1 MSTPRRR
8 AGDQPRP
15 LLSVVVPMYNEEEG
29 TDIFFGRLLPVLEAI
44 TQDFEIVAVD
54 DGSADRTLASL
65 MQHHARDPRIKV
77 LSLSRNFGKDTA
89 LSAGLDYCTGQAV
102 IPIDADLQDPPEL
115 IGQMLAKW
123 REGFEVVYARR
134 ALRDTDDVQKR
145 VSANLFYRIHNW
157 MADVQIPDNT
167 GDFRLMDRRV
177 VEAVKHL
184 PEKTRFMKG
193 LFAWVG
199 FKQTG
204 IDYRREARAA
214 GTTKW
219 RYWKLWNFAIDGITG
234 SSTVPIRIW
243 TYFGAGLGVFAMLYA
258 CWLVIHTM
266 LNGNP
271 VPGYASLMVTTLTL
285 GSINIVATGILGE
298 YVGRI
303 YNEVRNRPLYLVR
316 ETAGLKGTDRQFG
329 EQHNSWNASST
340 NASINSKV
348 ATGGSARDATSSPL
362 SLNASRRAKQN

>member
-1 MSTPRRR
+1 MNSQRRR
-8 AGDQPRP
+8 ASDQPAP

-29 TDIFFGRLLPVLEAI
+29 TDIFFTRLVPILEQV
-44 TQDFEIVAVD
+44 TPDFEIVCID
-54 DGSADRTLASL
+54 DGSSDRTLVSL
-65 MQHHARDPRIKV
+65 AGHRARDGRIKV

-89 LSAGLDYCTGQAV
+89 LSAGLDYARGQAV
-102 IPIDADLQDPPEL
+102 IPIDADLQDPPE
-115 IGQMLAKW
+115 IIPQMVAKW
-123 REGFEVVYARR
+123 REGYEVVYARR
-134 ALRDTDDVQKR
+134 AARDTDDVHKR
-145 VSANLFYRIHNW
+145 VSAGLFYRVHNW
-157 MADVQIPDNT
+157 IADVRIPDNV

-199 FKQTG
+199 FKQIG

-234 SSTVPIRIW
+234 SSTVPLRIW
-243 TYFGAGLGVFAMLYA
+243 TYFGAGLGIFAMLYA
-258 CWLVIHTM
+258 TWLTVHTM
-266 LNGNP
+266 IYGNA
-271 VPGYASLMVTTLTL
+271 VPGYASLMIGVLTL

-316 ETAGLKGTDRQFG
+316 ETMGL
-329 EQHNSWNASST
+329 EAHNSRMDGNTWNAASI
-340 NASINSKV
+340 NASINSK
-348 ATGGSARDATSSPL
+348 AITGGSSHAARSSV
-362 SLNASRRAKQN
+362 R

>member
-1 MSTPRRR
+1 MPVPRRR
-8 AGDQPRP
+8 ATDKPAP

-29 TDIFFGRLLPVLEAI
+29 ADLFFARLVPVLQQVTE
-44 TQDFEIVAVD
+44 DFEIVCVD
-54 DGSADRTLASL
+54 DGSRDRTLAIL
-65 MQHHARDPRIKV
+65 ARHHGADPRIKV

-115 IGQMLAKW
+115 IPAMVEKW

-134 ALRDTDDVQKR
+134 ALRDTDDAHKR
-145 VSANLFYRIHNW
+145 ISANWFYRVHNW
-157 MADVQIPDNT
+157 LADVQIPDNT

-177 VEAVKHL
+177 VEALKHL

-199 FKQTG
+199 FRQTG
-204 IDYRREARAA
+204 LDYRREARAA

-219 RYWKLWNFAIDGITG
+219 RYWRLWNFAIDGITG
-234 SSTVPIRIW
+234 SSTLPLRVW
-243 TYFGAGLGVFAMLYA
+243 TYFGALLGLSAFVYA
-258 CWLVIHTM
+258 GWLVVST
-266 LNGNP
+266 LLYGNA
-271 VPGYASLMVTTLTL
+271 VPGYASLMVTVLTL

-316 ETAGLKGTDRQFG
+316 ETVGLQAGGAQLG
-329 EQHNSWNASST
+329 EDQQQWTASST
-340 NASINSKV
+340 NGSTALKASI
-348 ATGGSARDATSSPL
+348 GGSAPGAASSLPP
-362 SLNASRRAKQN
+362 SRALPRAART